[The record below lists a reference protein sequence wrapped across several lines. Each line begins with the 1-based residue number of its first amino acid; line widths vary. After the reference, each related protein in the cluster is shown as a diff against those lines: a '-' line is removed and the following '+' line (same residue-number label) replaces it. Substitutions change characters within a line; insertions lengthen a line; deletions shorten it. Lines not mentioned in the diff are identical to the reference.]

1 MGDALFLPMWPTLKL
16 PNLSLKTT
24 MKRQYLSALVLTCS
38 MGLVGCSAG
47 TNTPETSSA
56 QADIASA
63 QGIDYTIY
71 DEVLDTY
78 VDDSGW
84 VNYVELQQSRQPLDT
99 FNDGIAAVDDATL
112 SGWSEA
118 EQIAYWIN
126 AYNSLTL
133 KSIIDQTP
141 IKPSIKDITG
151 VWRLRK
157 HPINQSEKTLNE
169 IEHDVLRVDFD
180 EPRLHAAIVCA
191 AISCPPLRNEAF
203 TGEELDAQLDEQV
216 MQWLARPDGLKID
229 KEAGEVK
236 VSKIFSWFGG
246 DWIPSYG
253 VDSGFTGSEEERA
266 VLNFISNY
274 VSEADRAYLEAGDYQ
289 VSYFDYDWSLNDQQ

>member
-1 MGDALFLPMWPTLKL
+1 
-16 PNLSLKTT
+16 
-24 MKRQYLSALVLTCS
+24 MKRKYLSALFLACS
-38 MGLVGCSAG
+38 IGLAGCSTAAV
-47 TNTPETSSA
+47 TTSSNA
-56 QADIASA
+56 SSEQVEIASA
-63 QGIDYTIY
+63 EGVDYALY
-71 DEVLDTY
+71 NDVLSTY
-78 VDDSGW
+78 VDDAGW
-84 VNYVELQQSRQPLDT
+84 VNYADLQQSRQQLDT
-99 FNDGIAAVDDATL
+99 FNNGLAEVDDATL
-112 SGWSEA
+112 AGWSEA
-118 EQIAYWIN
+118 EQIAFWIN

-157 HPINQSEKTLNE
+157 HPINETEKTLNN

-203 TGEELDAQLDEQV
+203 NGENLDAQLDEQV
-216 MQWLARPDGLKID
+216 VQWFARPDGVTID

-253 VDSGFTGSEEERA
+253 VDTGFTGSKEERA

-274 VSEADRAYLEAGDYQ
+274 VSEEDRAYLEAGDYKL
-289 VSYFDYDWSLNDQQ
+289 SYFDYDWSLNKQQ

>member
-1 MGDALFLPMWPTLKL
+1 MQHK
-16 PNLSLKTT
+16 
-24 MKRQYLSALVLTCS
+24 YLSALILAFSV
-38 MGLVGCSAG
+38 GLVGCSTGPDTTA
-47 TNTPETSSA
+47 NAPSA
-56 QADIASA
+56 QVEIASA

-71 DEVLDTY
+71 DDVLSTY
-78 VDDSGW
+78 VNDEGW
-84 VNYVELQQSRQPLDT
+84 VNYVDLQQSREVLDT
-99 FNDGIAAVDDATL
+99 FNKGLATVDEATV

-133 KSIIDQTP
+133 KSIVDQTP
-141 IKPSIKDITG
+141 LKSSIKDITG

-157 HPINQSEKTLNE
+157 HPIRQTEKTLNE

-191 AISCPPLRNEAF
+191 AISCPPLRNQAF
-203 TGEELDAQLDEQV
+203 TGAQLDEQLDEQV
-216 MQWLARPDGLKID
+216 TQWLARPDGLKID
-229 KEAGEVK
+229 QEAGEVK
-236 VSKIFSWFGG
+236 LSKIFSWFGG

-253 VDSGFTGSEEERA
+253 VDSGFTGSKEERA

-274 VSEADRAYLEAGDYQ
+274 VSAEERAYLEAGEYK
-289 VSYFDYDWSLNDQQ
+289 VSYFDYDWSLNKQ

>member
-1 MGDALFLPMWPTLKL
+1 
-16 PNLSLKTT
+16 
-24 MKRQYLSALVLTCS
+24 MKRKYLSALLLVCS
-38 MGLVGCSAG
+38 MGLVGCATG
-47 TNTPETSSA
+47 AVTTTSNPSSEKA
-56 QADIASA
+56 EIVSA
-63 QGIDYTIY
+63 QGLDYTSY
-71 DEVLDTY
+71 GELLSTY
-78 VDDSGW
+78 VDDEGW
-84 VNYVELQQSRQPLDT
+84 VNYADLQQSRQALDD
-99 FNDGIAAVDDATL
+99 FNNALASVDDATL

-118 EQIAYWIN
+118 EQIAFWMN

-141 IKPSIKDITG
+141 LKSSIKDITG

-157 HPINQSEKTLNE
+157 HPINQKEKTLNE

-203 TGEELDAQLDEQV
+203 TSENLDAQLDDQV
-216 MQWLARPDGLKID
+216 TQWLARPDGLEINKD
-229 KEAGEVK
+229 AGEVK
-236 VSKIFSWFGG
+236 VSKIFNWFGG
-246 DWIPSYG
+246 DWVPSYG

-274 VSEADRAYLEAGDYQ
+274 VSDEDRAYLEAGDYKL
-289 VSYFDYDWSLNDQQ
+289 SYFDYDWSLNKQQ

>member
-1 MGDALFLPMWPTLKL
+1 
-16 PNLSLKTT
+16 
-24 MKRQYLSALVLTCS
+24 MKRKYLSALFLACS
-38 MGLVGCSAG
+38 IGLVGCS
-47 TNTPETSSA
+47 TNAVTTTADSSEVS
-56 QADIASA
+56 IASA

-71 DEVLDTY
+71 DDVLSTY
-78 VDDSGW
+78 VDDEGW
-84 VNYVELQQSRQPLDT
+84 VDYENLQQSRQTLDT
-99 FNDGIAAVDDATL
+99 FNNGIATVDDATL
-112 SGWSEA
+112 SGWSEE
-118 EQIAYWIN
+118 EQIAFWIN

-133 KSIIDQTP
+133 KSIVDQTP

-157 HPINQSEKTLNE
+157 HPINQKEKTLNE

-203 TGEELDAQLDEQV
+203 TGEQLDAQLDEQV
-216 MQWLARPDGLKID
+216 VQWLARPDGLKID
-229 KEAGEVK
+229 KEAGEVE

-246 DWIPSYG
+246 DWVPSYG
-253 VDSGFTGSEEERA
+253 VDSGFTGSKEERA

-274 VSEADRAYLEAGDYQ
+274 VSEEDSAYLEAGDYKL
-289 VSYFDYDWSLNDQQ
+289 SYFDYDWTLNDQQ

>member
-1 MGDALFLPMWPTLKL
+1 
-16 PNLSLKTT
+16 
-24 MKRQYLSALVLTCS
+24 MKRKYLSALFLACS
-38 MGLVGCSAG
+38 IGLAGCSTAAV
-47 TNTPETSSA
+47 TTSSNA
-56 QADIASA
+56 SSEQVEIASA
-63 QGIDYTIY
+63 EGVDYALY
-71 DEVLDTY
+71 NDVLSTY
-78 VDDSGW
+78 VDDAGW
-84 VNYVELQQSRQPLDT
+84 VNYADLQQSRQQLDT
-99 FNDGIAAVDDATL
+99 FNNGLAEVDDATL
-112 SGWSEA
+112 AGWSEA
-118 EQIAYWIN
+118 EQIAFWIN

-157 HPINQSEKTLNE
+157 HPINETEKTLNN

-203 TGEELDAQLDEQV
+203 NGENLDAQLDEQV
-216 MQWLARPDGLKID
+216 VQWFARPDGVTID

-253 VDSGFTGSEEERA
+253 VDTGFTGSKEERA

-274 VSEADRAYLEAGDYQ
+274 VSEEDRAYLEAGDYKL
-289 VSYFDYDWSLNDQQ
+289 SYFDYDWALNNQ

>member
-1 MGDALFLPMWPTLKL
+1 MNRK
-16 PNLSLKTT
+16 
-24 MKRQYLSALVLTCS
+24 YLSAILLTCS
-38 MGLVGCSAG
+38 IGLVGCATSAV
-47 TNTPETSSA
+47 TTASDPSA
-56 QADIASA
+56 QVEIASA
-63 QGIDYTIY
+63 QGVDYTLY
-71 DEVLDTY
+71 DEVLSVY

-84 VNYVELQQSRQPLDT
+84 VDYANLQQSRQELDT
-99 FNDGIAAVDDATL
+99 FNNGLATIDDATV
-112 SGWSEA
+112 SDWSET
-118 EQIAYWIN
+118 EQIAFWIN

-157 HPINQSEKTLNE
+157 HPINETEKTLNN

-191 AISCPPLRNEAF
+191 AISCPPLRTEAF
-203 TGEELDAQLDEQV
+203 TGDNLDAQLDEQV
-216 MQWLARPDGLKID
+216 VQWLARPDGLNID
-229 KEAGEVK
+229 QGAGEVK
-236 VSKIFSWFGG
+236 ISKIFSWFGV

-274 VSEADRAYLEAGDYQ
+274 VSEEDRAYLEAGEYKL
-289 VSYFDYDWSLNDQQ
+289 SYFDYDWALNDQ

>member
-1 MGDALFLPMWPTLKL
+1 
-16 PNLSLKTT
+16 
-24 MKRQYLSALVLTCS
+24 MKRHYLSVLFLTCS
-38 MGLVGCSAG
+38 IGLVGCSTGAVS
-47 TNTPETSSA
+47 TTSEPTSA
-56 QADIASA
+56 QVEIASA

-71 DEVLDTY
+71 DEVLSTY
-78 VDDSGW
+78 VDSEGW
-84 VNYVELQQSRQPLDT
+84 VDYADLQQSRQALDT
-99 FNDGIAAVDDATL
+99 FNNGLATVDDATL
-112 SGWSEA
+112 SEWSEA
-118 EQIAYWIN
+118 EQIAFWIN

-133 KSIIDQTP
+133 KSIVDQTP

-157 HPINQSEKTLNE
+157 HPINQTDKTLNE

-203 TGEELDAQLDEQV
+203 TGEQLDEQLDEQV

-229 KEAGEVK
+229 KDAGEVK

-246 DWIPSYG
+246 DWVPSYG
-253 VDSGFTGSEEERA
+253 VDSGFTGSKEERA

-274 VSEADRAYLEAGDYQ
+274 VSGDDRAYLEAGDYKL
-289 VSYFDYDWSLNDQQ
+289 SYFDYDWSLNNQQ

>member
-1 MGDALFLPMWPTLKL
+1 
-16 PNLSLKTT
+16 
-24 MKRQYLSALVLTCS
+24 
-38 MGLVGCSAG
+38 MGLVGCATG
-47 TNTPETSSA
+47 AVTTTSNPSSEKA
-56 QADIASA
+56 EIVSA
-63 QGIDYTIY
+63 QGLDYTSY
-71 DEVLDTY
+71 GELLSTY
-78 VDDSGW
+78 VDDEGW
-84 VNYVELQQSRQPLDT
+84 VNYADLQQSRQALDD
-99 FNDGIAAVDDATL
+99 FNNALASVDDATL

-118 EQIAYWIN
+118 EQIAFWMN

-141 IKPSIKDITG
+141 LKSSIKDITG

-157 HPINQSEKTLNE
+157 HPINQKEKTLNE

-203 TGEELDAQLDEQV
+203 TSENLDAQLDDQV
-216 MQWLARPDGLKID
+216 TQWLARPDGLEINKD
-229 KEAGEVK
+229 AGEVK
-236 VSKIFSWFGG
+236 VSKIFNWFGG
-246 DWIPSYG
+246 DWVPSYG

-274 VSEADRAYLEAGDYQ
+274 VSDEDRAYLEAGDYKL
-289 VSYFDYDWSLNDQQ
+289 SYFDYDWSLNKQQ

>member
-1 MGDALFLPMWPTLKL
+1 
-16 PNLSLKTT
+16 
-24 MKRQYLSALVLTCS
+24 MKRKYLSALFLACS
-38 MGLVGCSAG
+38 IGLAGCSTAAV
-47 TNTPETSSA
+47 TTSSSESSEQVA
-56 QADIASA
+56 IASA
-63 QGIDYTIY
+63 EGVDYSLY
-71 DEVLDTY
+71 NDVLSTY
-78 VDDSGW
+78 VDGAGW
-84 VNYVELQQSRQPLDT
+84 VNYADLQESRQQLDA
-99 FNDGIAAVDDATL
+99 FNNALATVDDATL
-112 SGWSEA
+112 AGWSEE
-118 EQIAYWIN
+118 EQIAFWIN

-151 VWRLRK
+151 VWRLRR
-157 HPINQSEKTLNE
+157 HPINQTAKTLNN

-203 TGEELDAQLDEQV
+203 DGENLDAQLDEQV

-229 KEAGEVK
+229 QEVGEVK
-236 VSKIFSWFGG
+236 VSKIFSWFGV

-253 VDSGFTGSEEERA
+253 VETGFTGSEEERA

-274 VSEADRAYLEAGDYQ
+274 VSEEERAYLAAGEYKL
-289 VSYFDYDWSLNDQQ
+289 SYFDYDWSLNDQ

>member
-1 MGDALFLPMWPTLKL
+1 MNRK
-16 PNLSLKTT
+16 
-24 MKRQYLSALVLTCS
+24 YLSAIFLACS
-38 MGLVGCSAG
+38 IGLVGCSTGAV
-47 TNTPETSSA
+47 TTSSDSASA
-56 QADIASA
+56 QVEIASA
-63 QGIDYTIY
+63 QGVDYTIY
-71 DEVLDTY
+71 DEVLSTY
-78 VDDSGW
+78 VDDEGW
-84 VNYVELQQSRQPLDT
+84 VNYADLQQSRQALDT
-99 FNDGIAAVDDATL
+99 FNNGLATVDDATL

-118 EQIAYWIN
+118 EQIAFWIN

-151 VWRLRK
+151 VWRLRR
-157 HPINQSEKTLNE
+157 HPINQDEKTLNN

-203 TGEELDAQLDEQV
+203 TGENLDAQLDEQV
-216 MQWLARPDGLKID
+216 VQWLARPDGLKID
-229 KEAGEVK
+229 QEAGEVK
-236 VSKIFSWFGG
+236 VSKIFSWFGV

-274 VSEADRAYLEAGDYQ
+274 VSDEDRAYLEAGDYQ
-289 VSYFDYDWSLNDQQ
+289 LSYFDYDWTLNDQ

>member
-1 MGDALFLPMWPTLKL
+1 
-16 PNLSLKTT
+16 
-24 MKRQYLSALVLTCS
+24 MKRKYLSAFFLACS
-38 MGLVGCSAG
+38 IGLVGCSTSAVS
-47 TNTPETSSA
+47 TTADPSSA
-56 QADIASA
+56 DVEIASA
-63 QGIDYTIY
+63 QRIDYTIY
-71 DEVLDTY
+71 DDVLSTY
-78 VDDSGW
+78 VDDEGW
-84 VNYVELQQSRQPLDT
+84 VNYVDLQQSRQALDA
-99 FNDGIAAVDDATL
+99 FNNGLATVDDTTL
-112 SGWSEA
+112 GGWSEE
-118 EQIAYWIN
+118 EQIAFWIN

-141 IKPSIKDITG
+141 LKPSIKDITG

-157 HPINQSEKTLNE
+157 HPINQTEKTLNE

-203 TGEELDAQLDEQV
+203 TGENLDAQLDEQV
-216 MQWLARPDGLKID
+216 VQWLARPDGLKID

-246 DWIPSYG
+246 DWISSYG
-253 VDSGFTGSEEERA
+253 VDSGFTGSKEERA

-274 VSEADRAYLEAGDYQ
+274 VSEEDQAYLKAGDYK
-289 VSYFDYDWSLNDQQ
+289 VSYFDYDWSLNNQQ

>member
-1 MGDALFLPMWPTLKL
+1 
-16 PNLSLKTT
+16 
-24 MKRQYLSALVLTCS
+24 MKRKYLSALFLACS
-38 MGLVGCSAG
+38 IGLAGCSTAA
-47 TNTPETSSA
+47 TPSSTSSE
-56 QADIASA
+56 QVEIASA
-63 QGIDYTIY
+63 EGVNYSLY
-71 DEVLDTY
+71 DDVLSTY
-78 VDDSGW
+78 VDADGW
-84 VNYVELQQSRQPLDT
+84 VNYVDLQQSRQQLDT
-99 FNDGIAAVDDATL
+99 FNNGLAEVDDATL
-112 SGWSEA
+112 AGWSET
-118 EQIAYWIN
+118 EQIAFWIN

-157 HPINQSEKTLNE
+157 HPINEKAKTLNE

-191 AISCPPLRNEAF
+191 AVSCPPLRTEAF
-203 TGEELDAQLDEQV
+203 TGENLDAQLDEQV
-216 MQWLARPDGLKID
+216 VQWLARPDGLKID

-253 VDSGFTGSEEERA
+253 VDSGFTGSEAERA

-274 VSEADRAYLEAGDYQ
+274 VSEEDRAYLAAGDYKL
-289 VSYFDYDWSLNDQQ
+289 SYFDYDWALNNQ

>member
-1 MGDALFLPMWPTLKL
+1 MQHK
-16 PNLSLKTT
+16 
-24 MKRQYLSALVLTCS
+24 YLSALILAFSV
-38 MGLVGCSAG
+38 GLVGCSTGPDTTA
-47 TNTPETSSA
+47 NTPSA
-56 QADIASA
+56 QVEIASA

-71 DEVLDTY
+71 DDVLSTY
-78 VDDSGW
+78 VNDEGW
-84 VNYVELQQSRQPLDT
+84 VNYVDLQQSREVLDT
-99 FNDGIAAVDDATL
+99 FNKGLATVDEATV

-133 KSIIDQTP
+133 KSIVDQTP
-141 IKPSIKDITG
+141 LKSSIKDITG

-157 HPINQSEKTLNE
+157 HPIRQTEKTLNE

-191 AISCPPLRNEAF
+191 AISCPPLRNQAF
-203 TGEELDAQLDEQV
+203 TGAQLDEQLDEQV
-216 MQWLARPDGLKID
+216 TQWLARPDGLKID
-229 KEAGEVK
+229 QEGGEVK
-236 VSKIFSWFGG
+236 LSKIFSWFGG

-253 VDSGFTGSEEERA
+253 VDSGFTGSKEERA

-274 VSEADRAYLEAGDYQ
+274 VSAEERAYLEAGEYK
-289 VSYFDYDWSLNDQQ
+289 VSYFDYDWSLNKQ

>member
-1 MGDALFLPMWPTLKL
+1 
-16 PNLSLKTT
+16 
-24 MKRQYLSALVLTCS
+24 MKRQYLSALLLACS
-38 MGLVGCSAG
+38 VGLVGCS
-47 TNTPETSSA
+47 TNAVTTTSDPSSA
-56 QADIASA
+56 PVEIASA

-71 DEVLDTY
+71 DQVLGTY
-78 VDDSGW
+78 VDDAGW
-84 VNYVELQQSRQPLDT
+84 VNYADLQQSRQTLDT
-99 FNDGIAAVDDATL
+99 FNNGIATVDDATL

-118 EQIAYWIN
+118 EQIAFWIN

-133 KSIIDQTP
+133 KSIVDQTP
-141 IKPSIKDITG
+141 LKPSIKDITG

-157 HPINQSEKTLNE
+157 HPINQKQKTLNE

-203 TGEELDAQLDEQV
+203 TGENLDAQLDDQV
-216 MQWLARPDGLKID
+216 LEWLARPDGLKID
-229 KEAGEVK
+229 QEAGEVK
-236 VSKIFSWFGG
+236 ISKIFSWFGG

-253 VDSGFTGSEEERA
+253 VDAGFTGSKEERA

-274 VSEADRAYLEAGDYQ
+274 VSEDDRAYLEAGDYK
-289 VSYFDYDWSLNDQQ
+289 VSYFDYDWSLNKQ

>member
-1 MGDALFLPMWPTLKL
+1 
-16 PNLSLKTT
+16 
-24 MKRQYLSALVLTCS
+24 MKRKYLSALFLVCF
-38 MGLVGCSAG
+38 MGVVGCSTTAV
-47 TNTPETSSA
+47 TTSSDPSDPA
-56 QADIASA
+56 SVTIATA
-63 QGIDYTIY
+63 QGVDYTLY
-71 DEVLDTY
+71 DDVLSTY

-84 VNYVELQQSRQPLDT
+84 VNYTDLQQSRQALDA
-99 FNDGIAAVDDATL
+99 FNNGLADVDDATL
-112 SGWSEA
+112 SGWSET
-118 EQIAYWIN
+118 EQIAFWIN

-141 IKPSIKDITG
+141 LKPSIKDITG

-157 HPINQSEKTLNE
+157 HPINQSDKTLNN

-203 TGEELDAQLDEQV
+203 TGENLDTQLDEQV
-216 MQWLARPDGLKID
+216 VQWLARPDGLKID
-229 KEAGEVK
+229 QEAGEVK

-246 DWIPSYG
+246 DWVPSYG
-253 VDSGFTGSEEERA
+253 VDSGFTGSKEERA

-274 VSEADRAYLEAGDYQ
+274 VSDDERAYLEAGDYTL
-289 VSYFDYDWSLNDQQ
+289 SYFDYDWALNKPQ

>member
-1 MGDALFLPMWPTLKL
+1 
-16 PNLSLKTT
+16 
-24 MKRQYLSALVLTCS
+24 MKRKYLSALFLACS
-38 MGLVGCSAG
+38 IGLAGCSTAAV
-47 TNTPETSSA
+47 TTSSNGSSEQIA
-56 QADIASA
+56 IASA
-63 QGIDYTIY
+63 EGVDYSIY
-71 DEVLDTY
+71 DDVLSTY

-84 VNYVELQQSRQPLDT
+84 VNYADLQASRQQLDT
-99 FNDGIAAVDDATL
+99 FNNGLASVDDATL
-112 SGWSEA
+112 GGWSEE
-118 EQIAYWIN
+118 EQIAFWIN

-157 HPINQSEKTLNE
+157 HPINETEKTLNN

-203 TGEELDAQLDEQV
+203 NGENLDAQLDEQV
-216 MQWLARPDGLKID
+216 VQWLARPDGLKID

-253 VDSGFTGSEEERA
+253 VESGFTGSKEEQA
-266 VLNFISNY
+266 VLNFISEY
-274 VSEADRAYLEAGDYQ
+274 VSEEDRAYLEAGEYKL
-289 VSYFDYDWSLNDQQ
+289 SYFNYDWSLNDQK

>member
-1 MGDALFLPMWPTLKL
+1 
-16 PNLSLKTT
+16 
-24 MKRQYLSALVLTCS
+24 MKRKYLSALFLACS
-38 MGLVGCSAG
+38 IGLAGCSTAAV
-47 TNTPETSSA
+47 TTSSNA
-56 QADIASA
+56 SSEQVEIASA
-63 QGIDYTIY
+63 EGVDYALY
-71 DEVLDTY
+71 NDVLSTY
-78 VDDSGW
+78 VDDAGW
-84 VNYVELQQSRQPLDT
+84 VNYADLQQSRQQLDT
-99 FNDGIAAVDDATL
+99 FNNGLAEVDDATL
-112 SGWSEA
+112 AGWSEA
-118 EQIAYWIN
+118 EQIAFWIN
-126 AYNSLTL
+126 AYNSVTL

-157 HPINQSEKTLNE
+157 HPINETEKTLNN

-203 TGEELDAQLDEQV
+203 NGENLDAQLDEQV
-216 MQWLARPDGLKID
+216 VQWFARPDGVTID

-253 VDSGFTGSEEERA
+253 VDTGFTGSKEERA

-274 VSEADRAYLEAGDYQ
+274 VSEEDRAYLEAGDYKL
-289 VSYFDYDWSLNDQQ
+289 SYFDYDWALNNQ

>member
-1 MGDALFLPMWPTLKL
+1 MRNCRRIHILIVLYPHSKITVK
-16 PNLSLKTT
+16 PN
-24 MKRQYLSALVLTCS
+24 YLSTFLLACS
-38 MGLVGCSAG
+38 IGLVGCS
-47 TNTPETSSA
+47 TSTVTSTVEPSSA
-56 QADIASA
+56 QVEIASA

-71 DEVLDTY
+71 DEVLSTY

-84 VNYVELQQSRQPLDT
+84 VDYADLQQSRQPLDT
-99 FNDGIAAVDDATL
+99 FNNGLADVDDATL
-112 SGWSEA
+112 SSWSEE

-141 IKPSIKDITG
+141 LKASIKDITG

-157 HPINQSEKTLNE
+157 HPIKQTQKTLNE

-203 TGEELDAQLDEQV
+203 TGAQLDTQLDEQV
-216 MQWLARPDGLKID
+216 VQWLARPDGLKID

-253 VDSGFTGSEEERA
+253 VEAGFTGSKEERA
-266 VLNFISNY
+266 VLNFISKY
-274 VSEADRAYLEAGDYQ
+274 VSEEDRAYLEAGDYK
-289 VSYFDYDWSLNDQQ
+289 VSYFDYDWSLNKQ